1 MKSSTISRRQ
11 FLRHTLATSA
21 AIALPTVIPRHVLG
35 ADGQPGA
42 NERINIGFIGIG
54 RQATGLLSGA
64 LRSKTARIGAF
75 ADVNLG
81 RAQKNASALGAT
93 AYQDY
98 RHLLDQ
104 KDIDAVVTAT
114 PEHWRILIVLH
125 ACQAG
130 KDLYVEKPLSLTIK
144 EGRWMVTAARK
155 YKRIIQVG
163 SQQRSDPLDVAA
175 CEFVRSGGLG
185 KITKVVASN
194 YPSPWEYNLPP
205 EPVPEGLDWNMWCG
219 PAPLVPFSQSL
230 YVPREVGQPGSPG
243 WAAPGWLSF
252 RRHSGGEVTGWGS
265 HGFDMIQYALGMDDS
280 GPVEIWPEGKKFEA
294 PTYDKP
300 ESKAR
305 GDKITSEPL
314 VYFKYANGVVVEPG
328 NAPGFGCVVHGEKG
342 WLRIDRGRLDSQPED
357 IFEKLMRERPKIPGH
372 IENWLQ
378 CIKTRKLPTADVE
391 IGHRSATV
399 CHLVNIAR
407 WTGRKLK
414 WDPVKEIFPE
424 DPEANQYLDRE
435 RRKGFE
441 VPAVI

>member
-1 MKSSTISRRQ
+1 
-11 FLRHTLATSA
+11 
-21 AIALPTVIPRHVLG
+21 
-35 ADGQPGA
+35 
-42 NERINIGFIGIG
+42 
-54 RQATGLLSGA
+54 
-64 LRSKTARIGAF
+64 
-75 ADVNLG
+75 
-81 RAQKNASALGAT
+81 
-93 AYQDY
+93 
-98 RHLLDQ
+98 
-104 KDIDAVVTAT
+104 
-114 PEHWRILIVLH
+114 
-125 ACQAG
+125 
-130 KDLYVEKPLSLTIK
+130 
-144 EGRWMVTAARK
+144 MVTAARK

-175 CEFVRSGGLG
+175 CEFVRNGGLG
-185 KITKVVASN
+185 KVTKVVAAN
-194 YPSPWEYNLPP
+194 YASPWEYNLPP
-205 EPVPEGLDWNMWCG
+205 EPLPEGLDWNMWCG
-219 PAPLVPFSQSL
+219 PAPLVPFSNSL

-265 HGFDMIQYALGMDDS
+265 HGYDMIQYALGMDNS
-280 GPVEIWPEGKKFEA
+280 GPVEIWPVGKKFEA

-328 NAPGFGCVVHGEKG
+328 NAPNFGCVVHGEKG

-357 IFEKLMRERPKIPGH
+357 IFENLMRERPRIPGH

-378 CIKTRKLPTADVE
+378 CIKSRKLPAADVE

-407 WTGRKLK
+407 YAGRKLR
-414 WDPVKEIFPE
+414 WDPVKEIFP
-424 DPEANQYLDRE
+424 DDAEANQYLDRE

-441 VPAVI
+441 VPSVI